1 MKPRTAYLSLLAAL
15 LFICCTGNTNKE
27 LLAPGVSKHLAQF
40 RKENCK
46 DVQYNLHFNIPGAK
60 DSPVKGNVEILL
72 DAQEEIPAI
81 MDFRAE
87 DSMVDSVLLN
97 GAITAYSFENEH
109 IIIEKIPSGEN
120 SIKIYFTS
128 PDKSLNRRDNF
139 LYTLLVPDR
148 ARTVFPCFEQPDI
161 KGLYSL
167 SMDVPQGWCGIA
179 NGKIQ
184 KEEELENGRRR
195 IHFSRTEPLS
205 TYLFSFVAGVF
216 ERETYERAGREI
228 SIYHR
233 ETDPA
238 KKGQCPQ
245 IAAEVFD
252 ALEWL
257 EEYTAI
263 PYPFAKYD
271 LIILPGFQYG
281 GMEHTGATLYNDRRM
296 FLSQHP
302 TLNEKLG
309 RSSLIAHETAHM
321 WFGDYVTME
330 WFNDV
335 WTKEVFANYFASKMV
350 EPLLSQVN
358 HKLNFLTDYFPGA
371 YAEDR
376 TDGANSVKQSLDN
389 LQNAG
394 LVYGNIIYD
403 KSPIVMEMLVK
414 ELVEENF
421 RKGIQEYLN
430 TYAYGNATWE
440 GLIKIFDNLTTT
452 DLQSWSN
459 SWINVKGMPE
469 ISAAIADGQ
478 LAISQSDTWNRGTL
492 WPQELEYTIIFKDT
506 CTGNTPAPQKVYATF
521 GVGDSVAVAP
531 LAVAP
536 ISAGTAS
543 GSATQLPS
551 DAASYV
557 AAIIPN
563 SNGEGYGYFKLD
575 TTQLEHIWAAL
586 EASAE
591 GTTWDT
597 ASAKKCREENNSR
610 EAEIFRG
617 SLLINLYENLRRG
630 NLAPQNFMENIVE
643 YLGLEQNQLLYSMAL
658 GYTSDCHR
666 LYLRRHKMPE
676 DSGEA
681 KIATDGLTSL
691 EAALWKLV
699 ANHKEEQFR
708 VQAFRTFRGIASSG
722 AAIEKLYGIW
732 ERQTPPAGCHLSE
745 NDYISL
751 SYMLA
756 IHMPGQAA
764 AIVEKQLGR
773 ITNPDRIAEYKFISP
788 SVSPHKAVRDSV
800 FNSLLLPE
808 NRRVEPWASS
818 ALGNLNHPLREYES
832 LEYILP
838 ALEIMPQVQRTGD
851 IFFPSNWARALL
863 GGHTSPEAAAIVEGF
878 FAANPDFPVMLGN
891 KIRHQAWHLK
901 RH

>member
-1 MKPRTAYLSLLAAL
+1 MKTRTTYLLFITAL
-15 LFICCTGNTNKE
+15 LCICCTGKTGKE
-27 LLAPGVSKHLAQF
+27 LLAPGVSKELAQF
-40 RKENCK
+40 RKENYR
-46 DVQYNLHFNIPGAK
+46 DVQYKLHFNIPQEK
-60 DSPVKGNVEILL
+60 DSLVKGNVEILL
-72 DAQEEIPAI
+72 CTEKEIPAI
-81 MDFRAE
+81 MDFRA
-87 DSMVDSVLLN
+87 DGNMVDSVLLN
-97 GAITAYSFENEH
+97 GKPTVYSFEDEH
-109 IIIEKIPSGEN
+109 ITIKELPVGKN
-120 SIKIYFTS
+120 NIKIYFTS
-128 PDKSLNRRDNF
+128 PDKSLNRRANF

-161 KGLYSL
+161 KGLYTLSL
-167 SMDVPQGWCGIA
+167 DVPQGWSGIA
-179 NGKIQ
+179 NGKIH
-184 KEEELENGRRR
+184 KEEELGNGKRR
-195 IHFSRTEPLS
+195 IHFAQTEPLS

-216 ERETYERAGREI
+216 ERETFERAGREI

-238 KKGQCPQ
+238 KKSQCPQ
-245 IAAEVFD
+245 IADEVFD

-281 GMEHTGATLYNDRRM
+281 GMEHTGATLYNDRSM
-296 FLSQHP
+296 FMSQHP
-302 TLNEKLG
+302 TLNEKLARG
-309 RSSLIAHETAHM
+309 SLIAHETAHM

-350 EPLLSQVN
+350 EPHFSQIN
-358 HKLNFLTDYFPGA
+358 HKLNFLTGYFPGA

-376 TDGANSVKQSLDN
+376 TDGSNSVKQDLDN

-394 LVYGNIIYD
+394 LVYGNIIYT

-414 ELVEENF
+414 VLGEENF

-440 GLIKIFDNLTTT
+440 GLIQILDNLTPV

-469 ISAAIADGQ
+469 ISAAIANGK
-478 LAISQSDTWNRGTL
+478 LVVSQSDPWEQGTL
-492 WPQELEYTIIFKDT
+492 WPQELEYTILCKDS
-506 CTGNTPAPQKVYATF
+506 CAGRYNMHKVNATF
-521 GVGDSVAVAP
+521 GVGETTAEAP
-531 LAVAP
+531 LP
-536 ISAGTAS
+536 AGIAENV
-543 GSATQLPS
+543 L
-551 DAASYV
+551 
-557 AAIIPN
+557 AIVPN

-575 TTQLEHIWAAL
+575 TTQLEHIWGSL
-586 EASAE
+586 VPS
-591 GTTWDT
+591 GKGT
-597 ASAKKCREENNSR
+597 ASAAGATVEKGTGGNYRKENKQGT
-610 EAEIFRG
+610 ADDIFRG
-617 SLLINLYENLRRG
+617 SLLINLYENLRCG
-630 NLAPQNFMENIVE
+630 NLAPDNFIGNIVE
-643 YLGLEQNQLLYSMAL
+643 YLGQEQNPLLYSMAL
-658 GYTSDCHR
+658 GYTADCHR
-666 LYLRRHKMPE
+666 LYLGRP
-676 DSGEA
+676 D
-681 KIATDGLTSL
+681 ATEGADADTGALTSL
-691 EAALWKLV
+691 ESALWNL
-699 ANHKEEQFR
+699 ATTHREEQFR
-708 VQAFRTFRGIASSG
+708 VQAFRTFRNVAGSG

-732 ERQTPPAGCHLSE
+732 DAQNPPAGCHLSE

-756 IHMPGQAA
+756 IHLPEQAA

-800 FNSLLLPE
+800 FNSLLQPE
-808 NRRVEPWASS
+808 NRRVEPWAAS
-818 ALGNLNHPLREYES
+818 ALGNLNHPLREQES

-851 IFFPSNWARALL
+851 IFFPSSWARALL
-863 GGHTSPEAAAIVEGF
+863 GSHTSPEAAAIVEGF

-901 RH
+901 KH